1 VYDGLLYYVAKGLEV
16 QRVEGPAVVGRKRQT
31 PKFHAE
37 ECIALEL
44 RKMKLLYL
52 PDQPFDARL
61 ATVDFGLIPQFR
73 PDFLICASA
82 LPQS

>member
-1 VYDGLLYYVAKGLEV
+1 
-16 QRVEGPAVVGRKRQT
+16 
-31 PKFHAE
+31 
-37 ECIALEL
+37 
-44 RKMKLLYL
+44 MKLLYL